1 MQRVLFGSMEL
12 SFNLAYSNSS
22 LSLLFFS
29 RDAGDDCTESQ
40 GLLGKQIA
48 SVRLPIIGMTCQ
60 SCVRNIEG
68 KIGTKCGVK
77 SAKVSLPDKCGYFE
91 YDPQVT
97 SVQEIASAIDDMG
110 FECPYEGEAPID
122 PENVPL
128 VVQIVGM
135 KCQNC
140 VRNIEGKMADKS
152 GINSIKVNLERKEA
166 DIVYNSQLVT
176 KEGVVQY
183 VVDIGFKASLQPDED
198 SGPVIPYSASGTPPK
213 KKSEESLVMLQ
224 IDGVAG
230 TELSKCFLHVQGMT
244 CASCVTAIE
253 KHCKKLYGVDGI
265 LVALLAAKAEVKYD
279 PTIIKAEDI
288 AKSISELGFPS
299 ELIVEPGTGEGEVEI
314 EIKGM
319 TCASCVNKIEQTVL
333 RSGGV
338 TSAMVALTTKRG
350 KFRFNTEETG
360 PRNICD
366 AIKALGFEANL
377 LSNKDKMAH
386 SYLEH
391 K

>member
-1 MQRVLFGSMEL
+1 ML
-12 SFNLAYSNSS
+12 S
-22 LSLLFFS
+22 
-29 RDAGDDCTESQ
+29 
-40 GLLGKQIA
+40 KQIA

-68 KIGTKCGVK
+68 KIGTKCGVV
-77 SAKVSLPDKCGYFE
+77 SAKVSLQDKCGYFE

-97 SVQEIASAIDDMG
+97 SAQELATDIDDMG
-110 FECPYEGEAPID
+110 FECPYEGDGAASE
-122 PENVPL
+122 ENTVK
-128 VVQIVGM
+128 VQIVGM

-140 VRNIEGKMADKS
+140 VRNIEGKMSDKS
-152 GINSIKVNLERKEA
+152 GIVSIKVNLEQKEA
-166 DIVYNSQLVT
+166 DIVYNSSQVT

-183 VVDIGFKASLQPDED
+183 IVDIGFKANLHPDEGESLQNG
-198 SGPVIPYSASGTPPK
+198 GPNSPSNTSSPR
-213 KKSEESLVMLQ
+213 SLAKQGSVEGLVRLQ
-224 IDGVAG
+224 IDGSG
-230 TELSKCFLHVQGMT
+230 KELSKCFLHIQGMT

-279 PTIIKAEDI
+279 PTIIKSEDI

-299 ELIVEPGTGEGEVEI
+299 EIINEPGTGEGEVEI
-314 EIKGM
+314 DIKGM

-333 RSGGV
+333 KSGGV
-338 TSAMVALTTKRG
+338 TSAMVALTTRRG
-350 KFRFNTEETG
+350 KFRYNTEVTG
-360 PRNICD
+360 PRTICD
-366 AIKALGFEANL
+366 VINGLGFEANL

>member
-1 MQRVLFGSMEL
+1 
-12 SFNLAYSNSS
+12 
-22 LSLLFFS
+22 
-29 RDAGDDCTESQ
+29 
-40 GLLGKQIA
+40 
-48 SVRLPIIGMTCQ
+48 MTCQ
-60 SCVRNIEG
+60 SCVRNIEA

-77 SAKVSLPDKCGYFE
+77 SAKVSLTDKCGYFE

-97 SVQEIASAIDDMG
+97 NAQEIATDIDDMG
-110 FECPYEGEAPID
+110 FECPFEEEQQQHEPQD
-122 PENVPL
+122 EENMKV

-140 VRNIEGKMADKS
+140 VRNIEGKMGAKS
-152 GINSIKVNLERKEA
+152 GINSITVNLERKEA
-166 DIVYNSQLVT
+166 DIVYNSKIVT
-176 KEGVVQY
+176 KEEVVQY
-183 VVDIGFKASLQPDED
+183 VVDIGFKASLHPDEEQGTETVTTN
-198 SGPVIPYSASGTPPK
+198 SSSIRSGTPPK
-213 KKSEESLVMLQ
+213 QRKEESQVKLQ
-224 IDGVAG
+224 IDGDG
-230 TELSKCFLHVQGMT
+230 KELSKCFLHVEGMT

-253 KHCKKLYGVDGI
+253 KHCKKLYGVDSI

-279 PTIIKAEDI
+279 PTIIKADDI
-288 AKSISELGFPS
+288 AKSISELGFAS
-299 ELIVEPGTGEGEVEI
+299 EIINEPGTGEGEVEI
-314 EIKGM
+314 EIMGM

-338 TSAMVALTTKRG
+338 ISAMVALTTKRG

-366 AIKALGFEANL
+366 AIKAMGFEATL